1 MPQDRYWPED
11 GPGGALRLERH
22 FDGRRFRCFSERP
35 PHLDALFRAR
45 LARSPA
51 AEAIVA
57 GGTRLSYEALDRLV
71 AHMAGNLAD
80 RGIAR
85 GERVALLL
93 GNCPEFLVAL
103 LACARLGAVA
113 MPIGTR
119 QKAAELDFL
128 LNDSGAAALIFAA
141 EFAANVPAPA
151 AVPAL
156 RRRIVVGAPVAGAEP
171 VAALLAPAPAPPAVE
186 IGEEDTAVILY
197 TSGTTGKPKGAMLSH
212 LNIVHSVIHFARCLG
227 LGAEDRALLAVPA
240 AHVTGTVAILLTM
253 VYCGAAT
260 VMLGEFKA
268 RAFLDLAAAERIT
281 YTLMVPAMYVL
292 CLMDPEF
299 DRFDLGAWRV
309 GGFGGAPMPEATIA
323 ALARRLPRL
332 ELANAYGA
340 TETTSPTTVMPP
352 DATATHPES
361 VGQVVPCGEVRIV
374 DEQGR
379 EVPPGTP
386 GEIWI
391 RGPMVVKG
399 YWNRPDA
406 DGASFTDGF
415 WRSGDIGA
423 LDAEGFL
430 SVFDRLKDMIN
441 RGGYKVFSAEVEN
454 ALAHH
459 PGVVECAVV
468 GRPDPVLGER
478 VCAFV
483 LPRGEAVTAE
493 DIRRFCAERM
503 ADYKVPERIELVR
516 EPLPRNANGKVQ
528 KAVLRERAAEGGPPM
543 R

>member
-1 MPQDRYWPED
+1 MPQDRHWPD
-11 GPGGALRLERH
+11 NGPGGAVRLESH
-22 FDGRRFRCFSERP
+22 FGGRPLRCFSERP
-35 PHLDALFRAR
+35 PHLDALFRAS
-45 LARSPA
+45 LARFPA

-57 GGTRLSYEALDRLV
+57 GETRLSYAALDRLV
-71 AHMAGNLAD
+71 GHMAGNLAA
-80 RGIAR
+80 RGVGQ

-119 QKAAELDFL
+119 QKAAEIDYL

-141 EFAANVPAPA
+141 EFAANVPVPA

-156 RRRIVVGAPVAGAEP
+156 KRRIVVGEAIAGAEP
-171 VAALLAPAPAPPAVE
+171 IAALLAPVPPPPAVE
-186 IGEEDTAVILY
+186 IAEEDTAIILY

-227 LGAEDRALLAVPA
+227 LGAADRALLAVPA

-253 VYCGAAT
+253 VYCGGAT

-268 RAFLDLAAAERIT
+268 RGFLALAAAERIT
-281 YTLMVPAMYVL
+281 YTLMVPAMYAL
-292 CLMDPEF
+292 CLMDADF
-299 DRFDLGAWRV
+299 DRFDLGAWRI

-323 ALARRLPRL
+323 ALAERLPRL
-332 ELANAYGA
+332 KLANAYGA
-340 TETTSPTTVMPP
+340 TETTSPTTIMPP
-352 DATATHPES
+352 GATASHPAS

-379 EVPPGTP
+379 ALPPGRP

-406 DGASFTDGF
+406 DAASFTDGF
-415 WRSGDIGA
+415 WHSGDIGA

-430 SVFDRLKDMIN
+430 GVLDRVKDMIN
-441 RGGYKVFSAEVEN
+441 RGGYKIFSAEVEN

-503 ADYKVPERIELVR
+503 ADYKVPERVELVR

-528 KAVLRERAAEGGPPM
+528 KALLRALAARA
-543 R
+543 